1 MNKISGIES
10 RPDPMVVVSFEWKA
24 VGHGLKFSGPWVQ
37 LLFTL
42 AHWVSGVVSKPKVF
56 RVEYIIRYTVGIHVF
71 VGLLYKYIYSCS

>member
-10 RPDPMVVVSFEWKA
+10 RPDPTVVVSFEWKA

-42 AHWVSGVVSKPKVF
+42 AHWVVSQPKGI
-56 RVEYIIRYTVGIHVF
+56 RVEYIRSIVGIHVF
-71 VGLLYKYIYSCS
+71 VGLLYKYIYSC